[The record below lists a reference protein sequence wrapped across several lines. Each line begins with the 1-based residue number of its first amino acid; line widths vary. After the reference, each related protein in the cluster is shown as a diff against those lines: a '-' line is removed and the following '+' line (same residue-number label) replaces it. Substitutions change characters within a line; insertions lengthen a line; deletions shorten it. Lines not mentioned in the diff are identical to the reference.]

1 MFHSKITGM
10 GFHVPD
16 QVITNH
22 DLSQQIDTSD
32 EWIETRSGIK
42 ERRWASEDVTTF
54 DLAHQA
60 SMNAISNAN
69 IDSEEIDMI
78 IVGTLSSDYFFPGV
92 SAQLQNSLNLN
103 TIGAFDIKA
112 ACSAFIYSLSIADQF
127 IKTGMAKKILV
138 VGAEA
143 QTKLI
148 DKSTNGRDVAVL
160 LEMGLVLQFFSK
172 VIIMVFSQRI
182 FTVKVKI

>member
-69 IDSEEIDMI
+69 ID
-78 IVGTLSSDYFFPGV
+78 
-92 SAQLQNSLNLN
+92 
-103 TIGAFDIKA
+103 
-112 ACSAFIYSLSIADQF
+112 
-127 IKTGMAKKILV
+127 
-138 VGAEA
+138 
-143 QTKLI
+143 
-148 DKSTNGRDVAVL
+148 
-160 LEMGLVLQFFSK
+160 
-172 VIIMVFSQRI
+172 
-182 FTVKVKI
+182 